1 MGDNSLKKSRH
12 NIVYTFFYSN
22 ISEFSR
28 KFEGILDEGVY
39 KTSIQNMHKI
49 GQKENYF
56 KSADVSMLVNG
67 SGVSQFTQFYEKIK
81 NKYKLL
87 PCPYMGSYLGEKS
100 HNFLQE
106 KWIIALAKSVLKKL
120 AESLRDMPTIKYRN
134 NLIKIW
140 ILQNIRFLN
149 NVGLIIHFLRH
160 GEIL

>member
-1 MGDNSLKKSRH
+1 M
-12 NIVYTFFYSN
+12 I
-22 ISEFSR
+22 
-28 KFEGILDEGVY
+28 DEGTY
-39 KTSIQNMHKI
+39 KTTIQNIHKL
-49 GQKENYF
+49 GCKAQLF
-56 KSADVSMLVNG
+56 KSTDVSMLG
-67 SGVSQFTQFYEKIK
+67 HGCGVSQYPQFYEKIK